1 MIKKSMGLSHIRE
14 VCSTWFHPIFNFD
27 EFREPTALTEIVS
40 TTIIV
45 FNYML
50 LLCDEQP
57 QGHLR

>member
-1 MIKKSMGLSHIRE
+1 MGLSHIRE